1 MEALSVYF
9 HAHLS
14 STDFFSWD
22 SSSVTEGWCK
32 ETWGPGTL
40 DLGLRVHEG
49 EIPDPRSMRSVEI
62 DTLNLTVIPN
72 IKVKTLNIP
81 FRSSSILT
89 YSIYDQH
96 EEANANELHI
106 EQLFRSESDIC

>member
-1 MEALSVYF
+1 M
-9 HAHLS
+9 
-14 STDFFSWD
+14 
-22 SSSVTEGWCK
+22 TEGWCK
-32 ETWGPGTL
+32 ESWGPLGPGT
-40 DLGLRVHEG
+40 GLRVNEG

-96 EEANANELHI
+96 EVANANELHI
-106 EQLFRSESDIC
+106 EQLLRSESDIC